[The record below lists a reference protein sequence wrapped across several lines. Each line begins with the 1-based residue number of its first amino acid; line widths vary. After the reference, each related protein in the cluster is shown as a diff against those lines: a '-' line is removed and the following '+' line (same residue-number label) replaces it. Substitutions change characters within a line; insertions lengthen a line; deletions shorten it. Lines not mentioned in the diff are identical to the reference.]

1 MNTSNFDAFNR
12 ITLHLLVKL
21 FEVFPGHLD
30 VDSNALGLDAKPKDT
45 NETED
50 ELWESMILAGNTVT
64 WLKSEG
70 FIEVGSVSYGGHY
83 SQVRLTLKGLTLLG
97 YAPPTM
103 ENDSKYQNLVE
114 KAQSVLADGARGA
127 VTEVVKELFVGGL
140 RYLPQVFT

>member
-21 FEVFPGHLD
+21 FEAFPGHLD
-30 VDSNALGLDAKPKDT
+30 IDSNALGLDAKPKDT

-50 ELWESMILAGNTVT
+50 ELWENMSLAGNTVT

-70 FIEVGSVSYGGHY
+70 FIEVGSVCYGGHY
-83 SQVRLTLKGLTLLG
+83 QQVRLTLKGLTLLG

-114 KAQSVLADGARGA
+114 KAQSVLADGARSA

-140 RYLPQVFT
+140 RYLPQVLT

>member
-103 ENDSKYQNLVE
+103 ENDSKYQNLAE

>member
-12 ITLHLLVKL
+12 IALHLLVKL

-50 ELWESMILAGNTVT
+50 ELWESMDLSGNTVT
-64 WLKSEG
+64 WLRSEG
-70 FIEVGSVSYGGHY
+70 FIEVGSVCYGGHY

-103 ENDSKYQNLVE
+103 ENDSKCQNLAE